1 MKRYT
6 LLIAFVMLIVGVSF
20 AGTENVKFRY
30 GNNMRSFII
39 YTPENYNPSQK
50 LPLVF
55 NLHPF
60 LSDKKFQLNYT
71 QFNKLADSVGCIVV
85 YPDGLNNRWNS
96 GTLFDANS
104 KVDDVGFIG
113 RLIDYMSI
121 NYNIDETRVYSTGYS
136 AGGFMSYRLAC
147 ESTNRIAAIAPVGSS
162 MTFATFDNCN
172 PSRSIPIM
180 LFNGTSDPVT
190 VYNGFFD
197 VKPIFQVVNL
207 WKNLNNCS
215 NSPVAEQLSNVVTND
230 NSRVIKETYNCDNNT
245 ELIQMK
251 IQNGGHTWPGSSPFL
266 FILGNTNQDISA
278 NEEMWKFFSKYTI
291 PQTVICENAS
301 QLTSSVQINTYNL
314 SWNGDANSYS
324 LYYKNGNGEF
334 FFIDNISDK
343 NYTLTSTSE
352 IVEWAVGS
360 ICESGHWTW
369 AKSTEPALRKQA
381 DNSISFVAY
390 PNPFIDKIA
399 LQGRNK
405 ETLDGM
411 RYTVFNLYDK
421 RPIATGILQGDAP
434 MINLSA
440 LNKGFYFIEVEGF
453 ASPIKINKF

>member
-1 MKRYT
+1 MKKTALLSLLFVFSFLT
-6 LLIAFVMLIVGVSF
+6 LF
-20 AGTENVKFRY
+20 AGTQTVKFRY

-39 YTPENYNPSQK
+39 YTPENYDPSQK
-50 LPLVF
+50 LPLVL

-85 YPDGLNNRWNS
+85 YPDGINNRWNS

-104 KVDDVGFIG
+104 KVNDVGFIG

-147 ESTNRIAAIAPVGSS
+147 EITNRIAAIAPVGSS
-162 MTFATFDNCN
+162 MTFATFDNCS

-180 LFNGTSDPVT
+180 MFNGTSDPVT

-197 VKPIFQVVNL
+197 VKPIFQVINL

-215 NSPVAEQLSNVVTND
+215 NSPAVEQLPNIVTND
-230 NSRVIKETYNCDNNT
+230 NSRVIKETYNCADNT

-251 IQNGGHTWPGSSPFL
+251 IQNGGHTWPGSAPF

-278 NEEMWKFFSKYTI
+278 NEEMWKFFSNYTI
-291 PQTVICENAS
+291 PETVVCEKPS
-301 QLTSSVQINTYNL
+301 QLTSTVQLNNYSF
-314 SWNGDANSYS
+314 SWNGNTDLYS

-343 NYTLTSTSE
+343 NYALTSSSE
-352 IVEWAVGS
+352 IVEWAVATV
-360 ICESGHWTW
+360 CESGHWAW
-369 AKSTEPALRKQA
+369 AKSSESALRKQTNNA
-381 DNSISFVAY
+381 ISFLTY
-390 PNPFIDKIA
+390 PNPFTDRIA
-399 LQGRNK
+399 LQTSNK
-405 ETLDGM
+405 QPLDGL
-411 RYTVFNLYDK
+411 RYTVFNMYDK
-421 RPIATGILQGDAP
+421 RPMAAGILQGDVP
-434 MINLSA
+434 MINLNA
-440 LNKGFYFIEVEGF
+440 LSKGFYFIEVEGF
-453 ASPIKINKF
+453 DSPVKINKF